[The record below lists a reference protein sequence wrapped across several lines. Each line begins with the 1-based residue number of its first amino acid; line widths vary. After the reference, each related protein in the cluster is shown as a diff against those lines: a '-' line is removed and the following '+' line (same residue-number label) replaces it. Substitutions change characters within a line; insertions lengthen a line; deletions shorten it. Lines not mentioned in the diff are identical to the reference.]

1 VTSSDPTH
9 DPRAAFSWSIAQ
21 RPCAGEQ
28 VSGDAGI
35 AWVSDRH
42 LLMAVVD
49 GLGHGEPAHE
59 VAQVAQSWLTQHGS
73 PDLEVTMRGLHEA
86 LRGTRGAAATLACL
100 DAETHRGASLGVGN
114 VALQILRAAGG
125 RFPSAD
131 GILGQSM
138 RTPRLNRFELGQDD
152 VLLIY
157 SDGVNTEFGLEDYPQ
172 ARYLG
177 AEAVARTV
185 IRRYA
190 QLLDDATC
198 LAVRRP
204 R

>member
-1 VTSSDPTH
+1 VA
-9 DPRAAFSWSIAQ
+9 R
-21 RPCAGEQ
+21 
-28 VSGDAGI
+28 
-35 AWVSDRH
+35 VSDRY
-42 LLMAVVD
+42 LLLAVID

-59 VAQVAQSWLTQHGS
+59 VAKVAEDWLAEHAS
-73 PDLEVTMRGLHEA
+73 PDLESTLRGLHEA
-86 LRGTRGAAATLACL
+86 LRGSRGAAGTLVCL
-100 DAETHRGASLGVGN
+100 DAETYRGTSLGIGN
-114 VALQILRAAGG
+114 VALHILRSGNG

-131 GILGQSM
+131 GILGQSF
-138 RTPRLNRFELGQDD
+138 RTPRLNRFELGEDD
-152 VLLIY
+152 MLLIY
-157 SDGVNTEFGLEDYPQ
+157 SDGVNTEFGLDDYPQ